1 MAHHTT
7 SANRSVDNSATC
19 EQHASATTGKLCSSD
34 TRRQFLRRCAM
45 TAGAIALP
53 VITPQRSYGAE
64 AVDERLR
71 QLGITLPGVP
81 APVANY
87 VPWVREDN
95 FVYLAGQIP
104 FLNGELMTPGKV
116 PVDVSIEDARA
127 AARQCGINLIAA
139 LNAACEGDLSR
150 VRRCMRLDGF
160 VASAAGFNQQPA
172 VVNGASDLM
181 VEVFGDAG
189 RHSRTAVGVNEL
201 PLNACVEVAAVF
213 VINPD

>member
-1 MAHHTT
+1 MKQREPIIGAQALTDAHPTDSDCDPT
-7 SANRSVDNSATC
+7 GPSVSRRRFLQRLALL
-19 EQHASATTGKLCSSD
+19 TGSV
-34 TRRQFLRRCAM
+34 
-45 TAGAIALP
+45 ALP
-53 VITPQRSYGAE
+53 LLHSSSSLAAE
-64 AVDERLR
+64 NIGQRLR
-71 QLGITLPGVP
+71 QLGIDLPEVP

-87 VPWVREDN
+87 VPWVREEN

-104 FLNGELMTPGKV
+104 FLNGELLSPGKV
-116 PVDVSIEDARA
+116 PQDVSIEDARA

-139 LNAACEGDLSR
+139 LNAACDGDLSR

-160 VASAAGFNQQPA
+160 VASNAGFNQQPA

-213 VINPD
+213 VIN

>member
-1 MAHHTT
+1 MNHLDPSSPIRFPAENTALSRRRFLCH
-7 SANRSVDNSATC
+7 SAMGA
-19 EQHASATTGKLCSSD
+19 
-34 TRRQFLRRCAM
+34 
-45 TAGAIALP
+45 AGLALLP
-53 VITPQRSYGAE
+53 TVGLAAE
-64 AVDERLR
+64 AVPRRLR
-71 QLGITLPGVP
+71 ELGIELPEVP

-87 VPWVREDN
+87 VPWVREN
-95 FVYLAGQIP
+95 GFVYLAGQIP
-104 FLNGELMTPGKV
+104 FLDGELMSPGKV
-116 PVDVSIEDARA
+116 PVDVSIEAGRA

-139 LNAACEGDLSR
+139 LNAACEGDLNK

-160 VASAAGFNQQPA
+160 VASSPGFSQQPA

-213 VINPD
+213 VIDE

>member
-1 MAHHTT
+1 MTHKQHPIETLLNGQT
-7 SANRSVDNSATC
+7 SRRRFLQRTATF
-19 EQHASATTGKLCSSD
+19 A
-34 TRRQFLRRCAM
+34 
-45 TAGAIALP
+45 AGMALP
-53 VITPQRSYGAE
+53 LLASPLALGAE
-64 AVDERLR
+64 GVTQRLR
-71 QLGITLPGVP
+71 QLGIELPDVP

-87 VPWVREDN
+87 VPWVRQEN

-116 PVDVSIEDARA
+116 PAEVSIEQGRA

-160 VASAAGFNQQPA
+160 VASTPGFNQQPA

-189 RHSRTAVGVNEL
+189 RHSRTAVGVSEL

-213 VINPD
+213 VID

>member
-1 MAHHTT
+1 VAAAGLALLPT
-7 SANRSVDNSATC
+7 ATR
-19 EQHASATTGKLCSSD
+19 A
-34 TRRQFLRRCAM
+34 
-45 TAGAIALP
+45 
-53 VITPQRSYGAE
+53 AE
-64 AVDERLR
+64 AVPRRLR
-71 QLGITLPGVP
+71 ELGIELPEVP

-87 VPWVREDN
+87 VPWVREN
-95 FVYLAGQIP
+95 GFVYLAGQIP
-104 FLNGELMTPGKV
+104 FLDGELMSPGKV
-116 PVDVSIEDARA
+116 PVDVSIEAGRA

-139 LNAACEGDLSR
+139 LNAACEGDLNK

-160 VASAAGFNQQPA
+160 VASSPGFNQQPA

-213 VINPD
+213 VIDE

>member
-1 MAHHTT
+1 MT
-7 SANRSVDNSATC
+7 
-19 EQHASATTGKLCSSD
+19 QQQSD
-34 TRRQFLRRCAM
+34 LILPMTKSGNGSLPRRQFLQRSGLLV
-45 TAGAIALP
+45 AGMALP
-53 VITPQRSYGAE
+53 LLTSSGLMAAE
-64 AVDERLR
+64 GVTQRLR
-71 QLGITLPGVP
+71 QLGIVLPEVP

-87 VPWVREDN
+87 VPWVREEN

-116 PVDVSIEDARA
+116 PAEVSVEQGRA

-139 LNAACEGDLSR
+139 LNAACDGDLSR

-160 VASAAGFNQQPA
+160 VASTAGFNQQPA

-189 RHSRTAVGVNEL
+189 RHSRTAVWVNEL
-201 PLNACVEVAAVF
+201 PLNACVEVSAVF
-213 VINPD
+213 VID

>member
-1 MAHHTT
+1 M
-7 SANRSVDNSATC
+7 SDSKSPANPSLS
-19 EQHASATTGKLCSSD
+19 
-34 TRRQFLRRCAM
+34 RRQLV
-45 TAGAIALP
+45 TGGACLGGALLLP
-53 VITPQRSYGAE
+53 GLFGATVNAAE
-64 AVDERLR
+64 AVPQRLR
-71 QLGITLPGVP
+71 QLGITLPEVP

-87 VPWVREDN
+87 VPWVREEN

-116 PVDVSIEDARA
+116 PYDVSVEAGRA

-139 LNAACEGDLSR
+139 LNAACEGELNR

-160 VASAAGFNQQPA
+160 VASTAGFNQQPA
-172 VVNGASDLM
+172 VINGASDLM

-201 PLNACVEVAAVF
+201 PLNACVEVSAVF
-213 VINPD
+213 VID